1 MTKCMSHILINTSC
15 RRYVIFFKTLY
26 ITSQT
31 LLIFASFYRL
41 WYVSFIEDLTI
52 PYMIGC
58 GIEATSYLGHRSHKN
73 IFGSETLQTVKK
85 KLNTNS
91 RFTSTYVKDYSKIY
105 TY

>member
-1 MTKCMSHILINTSC
+1 MTNCMSLIPINTSC

-41 WYVSFIEDLTI
+41 WYVSFIEDLII

-58 GIEATSYLGHRSHKN
+58 GIETTSYLGHQSH
-73 IFGSETLQTVKK
+73 
-85 KLNTNS
+85 
-91 RFTSTYVKDYSKIY
+91 
-105 TY
+105 

>member
-1 MTKCMSHILINTSC
+1 MTNCTSHIPINTSC
-15 RRYVIFFKTLY
+15 RRYVILFKTLY